1 MCRAYGYALFF
12 LSFVDSAPRSA
23 VAFTASLATIR
34 LHSQGR
40 SCAITPNSQTS
51 ARFFPPP
58 PPPRQISRFEIIS
71 PPLRSPRP
79 PDETLGARWNHREE
93 YVCTPLISRSFHP
106 PRDKKKKSTNS
117 IGVYTYYSIRTR
129 FVSIFCRIE
138 RYVRYA
144 RYVPWRSRESR
155 VSTLPY
161 QPNLLNNRY
170 PTCHR

>member
-79 PDETLGARWNHREE
+79 PDETLGADGIIE
-93 YVCTPLISRSFHP
+93 RSTCARLLSLVP
-106 PRDKKKKSTNS
+106 SILRAIKKKKSTNS

>member
-58 PPPRQISRFEIIS
+58 PPRQISRFEIIS
-71 PPLRSPRP
+71 PPLHSPRP

-117 IGVYTYYSIRTR
+117 IGVYTYYSIRVHASFRYFAELNGMYGTHVTFLGDR
-129 FVSIFCRIE
+129 ARVESLLYRI
-138 RYVRYA
+138 
-144 RYVPWRSRESR
+144 
-155 VSTLPY
+155 
-161 QPNLLNNRY
+161 NRTY
-170 PTCHR
+170 